1 MNRLGDFDN
10 NAVYMDVVGTSIT
23 IPSQTHT
30 NVGTGTASCNIHDRH
45 TDGTG
50 SKITNGFTLTY
61 NDNKVAPCSGTR
73 SGVAATFVKQ

>member
-10 NAVYMDVVGTSIT
+10 NTVFMNVVGTSLT

-30 NVGTGTASCNIHDRH
+30 NVGTGTASCQIHDRQ

-50 SKITNGFTLTY
+50 AKSATGFTLTY
-61 NDNKVAPCSGTR
+61 NDAKVTPCSGTR
-73 SGVAATFVKQ
+73 SGVLGVFNK